1 SSAQRVKDA
10 IVAIQRMTNSRR
22 LDTMRAER
30 SGVPL
35 GLVATG
41 GLYQVVEWGPLRA
54 ASLAERSRMQPAAL
68 SRQLGILERAGLI
81 ERARC
86 RTARGGSVVGAAV
99 RGGGGPE
106 RARGAADALFP
117 ARRPGWDGG
126 EIDRL
131 AELLER
137 RSADR
142 PPPTP
147 AEARAPDDA
156 PARRR
161 PTG

>member
-1 SSAQRVKDA
+1 VKDA

-41 GLYQVVEWGPLRA
+41 VLYQVVEWGPLRA

-68 SRQLGILERAGLI
+68 SRQLGILEHEGMIVRAPDPTD
-81 ERARC
+81 RR
-86 RTARGGSVVGAAV
+86 GSVVRATLRGRAV
-99 RGGGGPE
+99 HE
-106 RARGAADALFP
+106 RVQAADDDLFAAQL
-117 ARRPGWDGG
+117 ARWDGG
-126 EIDRL
+126 EIDCL

-137 RSADR
+137 LAADLR
-142 PPPTP
+142 APTP
-147 AEARAPDDA
+147 AEARDPDDA
-156 PARRR
+156 PGRRR
-161 PTG
+161 PTGRA